1 MNFASWWAFLLLG
14 PWLFAA
20 WRLLR
25 RAKRRG
31 IVFSAV
37 AFLPSSTG
45 SFRAR
50 MARVLPFVFLAG
62 ALLLIIAAAR
72 PRSVLS
78 REKKTVDAIAIAMV
92 ADISGSM
99 AGLDM
104 TGRES
109 LRANRLKTRL
119 DAVKE
124 MFDAFVSRR
133 PDDLIALI
141 TFGGFASTRSPL
153 TADHQA
159 LRHVLKGVALHDQ
172 TADGEEMLT
181 ALGDGLATGLARLAD
196 AEPKT
201 RIVILLSDG
210 VSNAGV
216 ITPEQAAKSAKELGV
231 RVYTIGVGSNGQ
243 TPFQVEDDYG
253 RKHIQYY
260 DTTFDESQLKTI
272 ADETGARYFG
282 VKDSDGLEKAL
293 KEIDSL
299 EKTRIERQVYNRYQ
313 EHFAPFLLWGAI
325 LTAIAV
331 FANMHLL
338 RRFL

>member
-293 KEIDSL
+293 EEIDSL
-299 EKTRIERQVYNRYQ
+299 EKTRTERQVYNRYQ